1 MWKTMVFQ
9 RNLPFPTAARGS
21 CGLWREGPARRRWL
35 QRCWA
40 LPMVPQTVDVQRCQ
54 ESRDSK
60 GTEDEL
66 KRTCLVE
73 RNMGVSINEGSK
85 FLFIMENPMKMD
97 DSGVPPFQETSI
109 WLPLVNI
116 QKTME
121 SSTMLLF
128 LWAYFYGHFQ

>member
-1 MWKTMVFQ
+1 
-9 RNLPFPTAARGS
+9 
-21 CGLWREGPARRRWL
+21 
-35 QRCWA
+35 
-40 LPMVPQTVDVQRCQ
+40 
-54 ESRDSK
+54 
-60 GTEDEL
+60 
-66 KRTCLVE
+66 VE

-85 FLFIMENPMKMD
+85 FSFIMENPMKMD
-97 DSGVPPFQETSI
+97 DSGEPPFQETSI

>member
-1 MWKTMVFQ
+1 
-9 RNLPFPTAARGS
+9 
-21 CGLWREGPARRRWL
+21 
-35 QRCWA
+35 
-40 LPMVPQTVDVQRCQ
+40 MVPQTVDVQRCQ
-54 ESRDSK
+54 ERRDSK

-85 FLFIMENPMKMD
+85 FSFIMENPMKMD

-116 QKTME
+116 QKYILT
-121 SSTMLLF
+121 
-128 LWAYFYGHFQ
+128 YI